1 MEKNNKKIR
10 WVNFLHMYQP
20 PNINEDTIDAVVQNS
35 YSFINKILKENKR
48 AKITLNV
55 NASLLEHLDQTSHG
69 DLIKDI
75 NSLAVKNKIELVL
88 SAAYHPVLPL
98 IPVDEARRQIKLSFD
113 ISKKFFP
120 KIKIRGFFF
129 PEMVYDKRVVGF
141 LKNKGI
147 KWILLD
153 ELAYNGKFNSVD
165 YGKKY
170 IDKNSG
176 LQIVFRN
183 REYSKNYPPR
193 TVIDLINSDFS
204 GVVLSG
210 TDAELYGD
218 RHIDY
223 TGDFYN
229 AVNNKKIE
237 CITVSE
243 FLSKLKGRVVV
254 SPGITSWDTEEKEFI
269 KKQSLYLWNNP
280 KNKIHSKLWELTNLS
295 LKLIEKS
302 SFVGGRRDKNYKWA
316 RYHLDRGLSSCAY
329 WWASEKN
336 FNMWDNPAW
345 HPDQIMSGVDFLI
358 KSIRSLGSISVDE
371 KLKAE
376 KLYRK
381 IEELVWGKHWKKYYK
396 IKK

>member
-20 PNINEDTIDAVVQNS
+20 PNINEDTVNAVVKNS
-35 YSFINKILKENKR
+35 YSFINKILKENKK
-48 AKITLNV
+48 AKLTVNV
-55 NASLLEHLDQTSHG
+55 NSSLLEHLDSMGHN

-75 NSLAVKNKIELVL
+75 NDLALGGRVELVL

-98 IPVDEARRQIKLSFD
+98 IPVDEAKRQIKLSFD

-120 KIKIRGFFF
+120 KIKIKGFFF
-129 PEMVYDKRVVGF
+129 PEMVYDKRIVNF

-153 ELAYNGKFNSVD
+153 ELSYNGKFNNID
-165 YGKKY
+165 YSKKY

-183 REYSKNYPPR
+183 REYSKNYPPK
-193 TVIDLINSDFS
+193 TMVDLIDDNFS
-204 GVVLSG
+204 GVVVSG

-223 TGDFYN
+223 TGDFYDV
-229 AVNNKKIE
+229 VNNKKVE
-237 CITVSE
+237 CQTVGE
-243 FLSKLKGRVVV
+243 FLGELKDRVVV
-254 SPGITSWDTEEKEFI
+254 NPRIVSWDTEEKELK

-280 KNKIHSKLWELTNLS
+280 KNKIHNKLWELTYMS
-295 LKLIEKS
+295 LDLVKKAKGS
-302 SFVGGRRDKNYKWA
+302 SDSYKWA
-316 RYHLDRGLSSCAY
+316 RAHLDRGLSSCVY

-336 FNMWDNPAW
+336 FNNWVNPAW
-345 HPDQIMSGVDFLI
+345 HPDQIIGGADDLI
-358 KSIRSLGSISVDE
+358 RSIRSINSISIDE

-376 KLYRK
+376 KIYRK
-381 IEELVWGKHWKKYYK
+381 IEELVWKRHWKRYYK
-396 IKK
+396 RHK